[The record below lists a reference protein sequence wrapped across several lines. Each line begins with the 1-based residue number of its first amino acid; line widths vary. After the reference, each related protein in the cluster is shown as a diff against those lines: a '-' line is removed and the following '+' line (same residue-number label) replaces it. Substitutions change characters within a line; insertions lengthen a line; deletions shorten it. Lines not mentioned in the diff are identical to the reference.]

1 MLVDNLVLT
10 KSLGKGSFGEV
21 FLTKKVNGKEL
32 YATKRMDRAE
42 FNKPD
47 NNKRLLNEIS
57 ILQKISHKNIVKLIE
72 VKKTKSHIY
81 IVTEFCNGGSLTDNL
96 NKYVQIHRKA
106 FSEEIVQYLMKQIV
120 SAIYYLHMNKIVHRD
135 LKLDNIL
142 LNFPNENDKANLNML
157 KAEIKLIDF
166 GFATRLRT
174 VNGNLANTILGTP
187 SNMEPHMLRD
197 MENQSP
203 SLKGYNEKVD
213 IWSLGTLCYEMLVG
227 RMAFAGH
234 SMEELY
240 KKVKAGNYKLPLW
253 LSKEAVSF
261 INGMLQYDSNK
272 RLSAVELLNH
282 DFLKKNVKEF
292 QTVDVNQVKDK
303 VRGKVMNINIRQ
315 NNTIWEVFNEDHND
329 FNKKDILR
337 REMNEKVKFTKPIK
351 TMPNVEY
358 NENILNK
365 NNQKTQK
372 KTNYEDMTSFA
383 QVKIIDDNGNTH
395 TITKNNDNH
404 HNSNNNNLINNNQHH
419 HISNS
424 HHNTNKI
431 KATQAQK
438 PMAQTYHQ
446 EFSDFPSHHHF
457 NKQQTFNENIKE
469 NKNTTKDLQEMF
481 QGLNI
486 TKQKQQLKR
495 QYTVPNNPNN
505 NIINDNT
512 FNQQAYPTMSQM
524 ETYCKEKKPS
534 GMMSE
539 CSGQTPDS
547 DTEELPSGR
556 HDRQK
561 AQLF

>member
-197 MENQSP
+197 MENQMP

-227 RMAFAGH
+227 RMAFAGY

-272 RLSAVELLNH
+272 RLSAFELLNH

-292 QTVDVNQVKDK
+292 QTLDVNQVKDK

-419 HISNS
+419 HHISNS

-524 ETYCKEKKPS
+524 ETYCKEKS
-534 GMMSE
+534 NTLNE
-539 CSGQTPDS
+539 
-547 DTEELPSGR
+547 
-556 HDRQK
+556 
-561 AQLF
+561 FF

>member
-197 MENQSP
+197 MENQRP

-227 RMAFAGH
+227 RMAFAGY

-272 RLSAVELLNH
+272 RLSAFELLNH

-292 QTVDVNQVKDK
+292 QTLDVNQVKDK

-505 NIINDNT
+505 NITNDNT
-512 FNQQAYPTMSQM
+512 FNAQAYPTMSQM
-524 ETYCKEKKPS
+524 ETYCKEKS
-534 GMMSE
+534 NTLNE
-539 CSGQTPDS
+539 
-547 DTEELPSGR
+547 
-556 HDRQK
+556 
-561 AQLF
+561 FF

>member
-42 FNKPD
+42 FDKPD

-197 MENQSP
+197 MENQRP

-227 RMAFAGH
+227 RMTFAGH

-272 RLSAVELLNH
+272 RLSAFELLNH

-358 NENILNK
+358 NENIINK

-372 KTNYEDMTSFA
+372 KTINEDMTSFA

-495 QYTVPNNPNN
+495 QYTVPNNPNKN
-505 NIINDNT
+505 SINDNT

-524 ETYCKEKKPS
+524 ETYCKEKS
-534 GMMSE
+534 NTLNE
-539 CSGQTPDS
+539 
-547 DTEELPSGR
+547 
-556 HDRQK
+556 
-561 AQLF
+561 FF

>member
-42 FNKPD
+42 FVKPD

-96 NKYVQIHRKA
+96 YKYVQIHRKA

-292 QTVDVNQVKDK
+292 QTLDVNQVKDK

-524 ETYCKEKKPS
+524 ETYCKEKS
-534 GMMSE
+534 NTLNE
-539 CSGQTPDS
+539 
-547 DTEELPSGR
+547 
-556 HDRQK
+556 
-561 AQLF
+561 FF

>member
-72 VKKTKSHIY
+72 VKKTKSHLY

-197 MENQSP
+197 MENQRP

-227 RMAFAGH
+227 RMAFAGY

-272 RLSAVELLNH
+272 RLSAFELLNH

-446 EFSDFPSHHHF
+446 EFSEFPSHHHF

-505 NIINDNT
+505 NITNDNT
-512 FNQQAYPTMSQM
+512 FNAQAYPTMSQM
-524 ETYCKEKKPS
+524 ETYCKEKS
-534 GMMSE
+534 NTLNE
-539 CSGQTPDS
+539 
-547 DTEELPSGR
+547 
-556 HDRQK
+556 
-561 AQLF
+561 FF

>member
-81 IVTEFCNGGSLTDNL
+81 IVTEFCNGGSLTDSL

-142 LNFPNENDKANLNML
+142 LNFQNENDKANLNML

-197 MENQSP
+197 MENQRP

-272 RLSAVELLNH
+272 RLSAFELLNH

-424 HHNTNKI
+424 HHTTNKI
-431 KATQAQK
+431 KVTQAQK

-524 ETYCKEKKPS
+524 ETYCKEKS
-534 GMMSE
+534 NTLNE
-539 CSGQTPDS
+539 
-547 DTEELPSGR
+547 
-556 HDRQK
+556 
-561 AQLF
+561 FF

>member
-197 MENQSP
+197 MENQIP

-505 NIINDNT
+505 NITNDNT
-512 FNQQAYPTMSQM
+512 FNAQAYPTMSQM
-524 ETYCKEKKPS
+524 ETYCKEKS
-534 GMMSE
+534 NTLNE
-539 CSGQTPDS
+539 
-547 DTEELPSGR
+547 
-556 HDRQK
+556 
-561 AQLF
+561 FF

>member
-42 FNKPD
+42 FDKPD

-96 NKYVQIHRKA
+96 SKYVQIHRKA

-197 MENQSP
+197 MENQRP

-365 NNQKTQK
+365 TNQKTQK

-495 QYTVPNNPNN
+495 QYTVPNNSNN

-524 ETYCKEKKPS
+524 ETYCKEKS
-534 GMMSE
+534 NTLNE
-539 CSGQTPDS
+539 
-547 DTEELPSGR
+547 
-556 HDRQK
+556 
-561 AQLF
+561 FF

>member
-197 MENQSP
+197 MENQRP

-227 RMAFAGH
+227 RMTFAGH

-272 RLSAVELLNH
+272 RLSAFELLNH

-512 FNQQAYPTMSQM
+512 FNQQAYPSMSQM
-524 ETYCKEKKPS
+524 ETYCKEKS
-534 GMMSE
+534 NTLNE
-539 CSGQTPDS
+539 
-547 DTEELPSGR
+547 
-556 HDRQK
+556 
-561 AQLF
+561 FF

>member
-42 FNKPD
+42 FDKPD

-197 MENQSP
+197 MENQMP

-292 QTVDVNQVKDK
+292 QTLDVNQVKDK

-446 EFSDFPSHHHF
+446 EFSEFPSHHHF

-505 NIINDNT
+505 NITNDNT
-512 FNQQAYPTMSQM
+512 FNAQAYPTMSQM
-524 ETYCKEKKPS
+524 ETYCKEKS
-534 GMMSE
+534 NTLNE
-539 CSGQTPDS
+539 
-547 DTEELPSGR
+547 
-556 HDRQK
+556 
-561 AQLF
+561 FF

>member
-42 FNKPD
+42 FDKPD

-96 NKYVQIHRKA
+96 SKYVQIHRKA

-272 RLSAVELLNH
+272 RLSAFELLNH

-512 FNQQAYPTMSQM
+512 FNAQAYPTMSQM
-524 ETYCKEKKPS
+524 ETYCKEKS
-534 GMMSE
+534 NTLNE
-539 CSGQTPDS
+539 
-547 DTEELPSGR
+547 
-556 HDRQK
+556 
-561 AQLF
+561 FF

>member
-42 FNKPD
+42 FDKPD

-524 ETYCKEKKPS
+524 ETYCKEKS
-534 GMMSE
+534 NTLNE
-539 CSGQTPDS
+539 
-547 DTEELPSGR
+547 
-556 HDRQK
+556 
-561 AQLF
+561 FF

>member
-72 VKKTKSHIY
+72 VKKTKTHIY

-174 VNGNLANTILGTP
+174 VYGNLANTILGTP

-197 MENQSP
+197 MENQRP

-272 RLSAVELLNH
+272 RLSAFELLNH

-292 QTVDVNQVKDK
+292 QTLDVNQVKDK

-404 HNSNNNNLINNNQHH
+404 HNSNNNNLINNNPHH

-438 PMAQTYHQ
+438 TMAQTYHQ

-512 FNQQAYPTMSQM
+512 FNAQAYPTMSQM
-524 ETYCKEKKPS
+524 ETYCKEKS
-534 GMMSE
+534 NTLNE
-539 CSGQTPDS
+539 
-547 DTEELPSGR
+547 
-556 HDRQK
+556 
-561 AQLF
+561 FF

>member
-227 RMAFAGH
+227 RMTFAGH

-272 RLSAVELLNH
+272 RLSAFELLNH

-446 EFSDFPSHHHF
+446 EFNDFPSHHHF

-481 QGLNI
+481 QGLSI

-524 ETYCKEKKPS
+524 ETYCKEKS
-534 GMMSE
+534 NTLNE
-539 CSGQTPDS
+539 
-547 DTEELPSGR
+547 
-556 HDRQK
+556 
-561 AQLF
+561 FF

>member
-197 MENQSP
+197 MENQRP

-227 RMAFAGH
+227 RMTFAGH

-292 QTVDVNQVKDK
+292 QTLDVNQVKDK

-404 HNSNNNNLINNNQHH
+404 HHNSNNNNLINNNQHH
-419 HISNS
+419 HISNN

-505 NIINDNT
+505 NFINDNT

-524 ETYCKEKKPS
+524 ETYCKEKS
-534 GMMSE
+534 NTLNE
-539 CSGQTPDS
+539 
-547 DTEELPSGR
+547 
-556 HDRQK
+556 
-561 AQLF
+561 FF

>member
-197 MENQSP
+197 MENQRP

-272 RLSAVELLNH
+272 RLSAFELLNH

-292 QTVDVNQVKDK
+292 QTLDVNQVKDK

-505 NIINDNT
+505 NIINDNI

-524 ETYCKEKKPS
+524 DTYCKEKS
-534 GMMSE
+534 NTLNE
-539 CSGQTPDS
+539 
-547 DTEELPSGR
+547 
-556 HDRQK
+556 
-561 AQLF
+561 FF

>member
-96 NKYVQIHRKA
+96 SKYVQIHRKA

-197 MENQSP
+197 MENQMP

-292 QTVDVNQVKDK
+292 QTLDVNQVKDK

-383 QVKIIDDNGNTH
+383 QVKIIDENGNTH

-431 KATQAQK
+431 KAIQAQK

-512 FNQQAYPTMSQM
+512 FNQQAYPTISQM
-524 ETYCKEKKPS
+524 ETYCKEKS
-534 GMMSE
+534 NTLNE
-539 CSGQTPDS
+539 
-547 DTEELPSGR
+547 
-556 HDRQK
+556 
-561 AQLF
+561 FF

>member
-96 NKYVQIHRKA
+96 SKYVQIHRKA

-135 LKLDNIL
+135 LKLDNII

-272 RLSAVELLNH
+272 RLSAFELLNH

-292 QTVDVNQVKDK
+292 QTLDVNQVKDK

-524 ETYCKEKKPS
+524 ETYCKEKS
-534 GMMSE
+534 NTLNE
-539 CSGQTPDS
+539 
-547 DTEELPSGR
+547 
-556 HDRQK
+556 
-561 AQLF
+561 FF

>member
-42 FNKPD
+42 FDKPD

-197 MENQSP
+197 MENQRP

-272 RLSAVELLNH
+272 RLSAFELLNH

-292 QTVDVNQVKDK
+292 QTLDVNQVKDK

-524 ETYCKEKKPS
+524 ETYCKEKS
-534 GMMSE
+534 NTLNE
-539 CSGQTPDS
+539 
-547 DTEELPSGR
+547 
-556 HDRQK
+556 
-561 AQLF
+561 FF

>member
-197 MENQSP
+197 MENQMP

-524 ETYCKEKKPS
+524 ETYCKEKS
-534 GMMSE
+534 NTLNE
-539 CSGQTPDS
+539 
-547 DTEELPSGR
+547 
-556 HDRQK
+556 
-561 AQLF
+561 FF

>member
-446 EFSDFPSHHHF
+446 EFSEFPSHHHF

-524 ETYCKEKKPS
+524 ETYCKEKS
-534 GMMSE
+534 NTLNE
-539 CSGQTPDS
+539 
-547 DTEELPSGR
+547 
-556 HDRQK
+556 
-561 AQLF
+561 FF

>member
-197 MENQSP
+197 MENQRP

-292 QTVDVNQVKDK
+292 QTLDVNQVKDK

-505 NIINDNT
+505 NITNDNT
-512 FNQQAYPTMSQM
+512 FNAQAYPTMSQM
-524 ETYCKEKKPS
+524 ETYCKEKS
-534 GMMSE
+534 NTLNE
-539 CSGQTPDS
+539 
-547 DTEELPSGR
+547 
-556 HDRQK
+556 
-561 AQLF
+561 FF

>member
-142 LNFPNENDKANLNML
+142 LNFQNENDKANLNML

-197 MENQSP
+197 MENQRP

-227 RMAFAGH
+227 RMAFAGY

-272 RLSAVELLNH
+272 RLSAFELLNH

-292 QTVDVNQVKDK
+292 QTLDVNQVKDK

-446 EFSDFPSHHHF
+446 EFSEFPSHHHF

-524 ETYCKEKKPS
+524 ETYCKEKS
-534 GMMSE
+534 NTLNE
-539 CSGQTPDS
+539 
-547 DTEELPSGR
+547 
-556 HDRQK
+556 
-561 AQLF
+561 FF

>member
-1 MLVDNLVLT
+1 MLVDNLILT

-42 FNKPD
+42 FDKPD

-197 MENQSP
+197 MENQRP

-227 RMAFAGH
+227 RMAFAGY

-272 RLSAVELLNH
+272 RLSAFELLNH

-419 HISNS
+419 HISYN

-524 ETYCKEKKPS
+524 ETYCKEKS
-534 GMMSE
+534 NTLNE
-539 CSGQTPDS
+539 
-547 DTEELPSGR
+547 
-556 HDRQK
+556 
-561 AQLF
+561 FF

>member
-42 FNKPD
+42 FDKPD

-197 MENQSP
+197 MENQRP

-227 RMAFAGH
+227 RMTFAGH

-272 RLSAVELLNH
+272 RLSAFELLNH

-303 VRGKVMNINIRQ
+303 VSGKVMNINIRQ

-524 ETYCKEKKPS
+524 ETYCKEKS
-534 GMMSE
+534 NTLNE
-539 CSGQTPDS
+539 
-547 DTEELPSGR
+547 
-556 HDRQK
+556 
-561 AQLF
+561 FF

>member
-1 MLVDNLVLT
+1 
-10 KSLGKGSFGEV
+10 
-21 FLTKKVNGKEL
+21 
-32 YATKRMDRAE
+32 
-42 FNKPD
+42 
-47 NNKRLLNEIS
+47 
-57 ILQKISHKNIVKLIE
+57 
-72 VKKTKSHIY
+72 
-81 IVTEFCNGGSLTDNL
+81 
-96 NKYVQIHRKA
+96 
-106 FSEEIVQYLMKQIV
+106 
-120 SAIYYLHMNKIVHRD
+120 MNKIVHRD

-197 MENQSP
+197 MENQRP

-227 RMAFAGH
+227 RMAFAGY

-292 QTVDVNQVKDK
+292 QTLDVNQVKDK

-372 KTNYEDMTSFA
+372 KIIM
-383 QVKIIDDNGNTH
+383 KI
-395 TITKNNDNH
+395 
-404 HNSNNNNLINNNQHH
+404 
-419 HISNS
+419 
-424 HHNTNKI
+424 
-431 KATQAQK
+431 
-438 PMAQTYHQ
+438 
-446 EFSDFPSHHHF
+446 
-457 NKQQTFNENIKE
+457 
-469 NKNTTKDLQEMF
+469 
-481 QGLNI
+481 
-486 TKQKQQLKR
+486 
-495 QYTVPNNPNN
+495 
-505 NIINDNT
+505 
-512 FNQQAYPTMSQM
+512 
-524 ETYCKEKKPS
+524 
-534 GMMSE
+534 
-539 CSGQTPDS
+539 
-547 DTEELPSGR
+547 
-556 HDRQK
+556 
-561 AQLF
+561 